1 MTDTGRTVHQLDG
14 RGYVRDWLVGPAWSH
29 RCEDLADVLATTGSP
44 WGADGRWVLTNA
56 PDVAPLKSR
65 LYARRPLITDQPLP
79 DVVEDGFVDWQSP
92 FGTVDSGSL
101 VRAHTGWDGLV
112 DWSQFC
118 FTPEYRHAVA
128 ATVLEVDQA
137 EWRQLEVRCTG
148 PVAVWVGGELVGVYT
163 DFSYMEPI
171 VNAVRVRM
179 SSGLT
184 TVHLATWQ
192 VAFREVRHVAALR
205 VIGLPVRVVIPSPD
219 ADEDAS
225 ATAEQL
231 LDAISV
237 DRWAVDDGVA
247 VLRGPPG
254 LALTA
259 SIDGRDPV
267 SVRLDG
273 GSAELLLRHES
284 SAHSASMLPTG
295 ESTIIVRVDDPHCPV
310 ARALKIAALPVR
322 HRSDPAASDPDVW
335 PLEVLEAVAVAHP
348 STARGLAPR
357 GARAVERSRSRRHC
371 PGPGDDRLAVGLRR
385 LRSRRTGSRSAEDF
399 AGAMAGRREGAGR
412 GESPR
417 LQVLDRPTRPRRNV
431 LLHRE
436 PSAGVAH
443 GRAASRRATRQRC
456 VQQHRLDGLA
466 HATHGRELAMEW
478 MRRKLAG
485 GFSEFDS
492 NAYVAIDSLA
502 LCSLVEFAGDDD
514 VRQLA
519 ECVLDKILLTLAANS
534 WRGIH
539 GAAHGRCY
547 VPTLRS
553 SRFEETAPIMWA
565 LWGMGSLN
573 SAVLPATVLST
584 ARVYAVPPVVRAI
597 ATDLPAEW
605 DGRQVYLGRYRLAHD
620 LLERPYRS
628 DVRIWRT
635 PDAMLSSVQDY
646 RPGLPGLQEHIWSAT
661 LSAEIQVYATH
672 PAADTV
678 SSSAR
683 PNVWA
688 GQRLL
693 PRARQHRGT
702 VLALH
707 RLPGDD
713 PVGHTHLWFPAPQM
727 DEISGRGSWV
737 AGRVGDG
744 YVAVAARGG
753 FDAATTGDEARQS
766 WAPRGDGRAYVATV
780 GRAAVHGSFDRFVAA
795 LAEPEFG
802 ATGDEDPSV
811 TWTDLEGQALTL
823 RWSGP
828 FTVDGVAVDLAAD
841 GRPEHPPHL
850 VNPAVT
856 AAFGDRVLGAEWSGE
871 RLQLDVATG
880 RRVHPASG
888 IAQSTVEAATS

>member
-29 RCEDLADVLATTGSP
+29 RCEDLGDVLAATGSP
-44 WGADGRWVLTNA
+44 WGAAGRWVLTNG

-65 LYARRPLITDQPLP
+65 LYARRPLITDEPLP
-79 DVVEDGFVDWQSP
+79 DVVEDGFFHWRSP

-171 VNAVRVRM
+171 VNTVRVRL

-205 VIGLPVRVVIPSPD
+205 VMGLPVRVVIPSPD

-231 LDAISV
+231 LDAVSV

-259 SIDGRDPV
+259 SIDGRDPI

-273 GSAELLLRHES
+273 GSAELSLRHES
-284 SAHSASMLPTG
+284 SAHSASMLAAG
-295 ESTIIVRVDDPHCPV
+295 DSTIIVRVDDPHCPV

-335 PLEVLEAVAVAHP
+335 PREVLEAVALAHP
-348 STARGLAPR
+348 STARAVARAELAPSSDLDP
-357 GARAVERSRSRRHC
+357 ADIAAALAMIDSRSDC
-371 PGPGDDRLAVGLRR
+371 ADFEAVGLVHALRR
-385 LRSRRTGSRSAEDF
+385 ISPERWPAGARERVVESLLGFKFWIDQPGLDAMCYFTENHQLVWHTAELLVGELFADDVFSNTGWTGS
-399 AGAMAGRREGAGR
+399 
-412 GESPR
+412 
-417 LQVLDRPTRPRRNV
+417 
-431 LLHRE
+431 
-436 PSAGVAH
+436 
-443 GRAASRRATRQRC
+443 
-456 VQQHRLDGLA
+456 A
-466 HATHGRELAMEW
+466 HATHGRELAIEW
-478 MRRKLAG
+478 MRRKLGG

-492 NAYVAIDSLA
+492 NAYMAIDSLA

-519 ECVLDKILLTLAANS
+519 ECVLDKVLLTLAANS

-539 GAAHGRCY
+539 GAAHGRSY

-573 SAVLPATVLST
+573 NAVLPATVLST

-661 LSAEIQVYATH
+661 LSAEVQVYATH

-683 PNVWA
+683 PNAWA

-766 WAPRGDGRAYVATV
+766 WKPRGDGRAYVATV
-780 GRAAVHGSFDRFVAA
+780 GRTAVHGSFDRFVAA
-795 LAEPEFG
+795 LTEPEFG
-802 ATGDEDPSV
+802 AIGDEDPSV
-811 TWTDLEGQALTL
+811 AWTDLDGQALTL

-828 FTVDGVAVDLAAD
+828 FTVDSVAVDLAAD

-856 AAFGDRVLGAEWSGE
+856 ASFGDRVLGAEWSGE
-871 RLQLDVATG
+871 RLKLDVATG
-880 RRVHPASG
+880 RRVHPVSG
-888 IAQSTVEAATS
+888 IDRPTVEAATS